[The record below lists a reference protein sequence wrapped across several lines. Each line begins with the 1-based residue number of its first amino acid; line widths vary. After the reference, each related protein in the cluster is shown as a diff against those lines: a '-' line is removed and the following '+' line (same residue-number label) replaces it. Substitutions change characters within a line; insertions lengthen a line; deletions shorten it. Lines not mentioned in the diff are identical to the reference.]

1 MRPLSLLLLTAAL
14 AGCGGSTP
22 LVAEYSPDR
31 RFTLSTGDWLKNGSL
46 KPTESTAG
54 RIDNLESGRIV
65 DIIAGGH
72 DILRFTRKDDEVQLS
87 AWVEVDADGR
97 LVSAWM
103 WAREWTSE
111 TKWFVGSA
119 GTGTSRVDERDD
131 DTLEG
136 SVDLTFQGRGE
147 SPRSG
152 ISGPYV
158 FRLKGDFTVKAPG
171 AR

>member
-1 MRPLSLLLLTAAL
+1 MRLLPLALLLV
-14 AGCGGSTP
+14 GCSGSTP
-22 LVAEYSPDR
+22 LVAEYSPER
-31 RFTLSTGDWLKNGSL
+31 RFELSTGDWLKNGSL
-46 KPTESTAG
+46 KPTESSTG
-54 RIDNLESGRIV
+54 RIDDLESGHIV

-72 DILRFTRKDDEVQLS
+72 DILRFRRKDEMVQLA
-87 AWVEVDADGR
+87 AWVEVDADGH
-97 LVSAWM
+97 LISAWM
-103 WAREWTSE
+103 WVREWGTE

-131 DTLEG
+131 DSLEG

-152 ISGPYV
+152 ITGPFV